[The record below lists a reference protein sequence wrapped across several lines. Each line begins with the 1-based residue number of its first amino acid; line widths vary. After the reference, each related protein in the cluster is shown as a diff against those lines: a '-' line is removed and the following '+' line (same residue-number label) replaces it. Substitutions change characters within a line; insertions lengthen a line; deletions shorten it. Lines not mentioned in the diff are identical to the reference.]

1 MEVDELI
8 KALLSLSL
16 SNDISFAKQIIYMF
30 EENLITKETKQD
42 SNCRIFGDRVI
53 KSKEERNEISYSFK
67 DFLEIFNTDIFEQN
81 VLDIIGKEI
90 TLLKNIKKEKLK
102 E

>member
-67 DFLEIFNTDIFEQN
+67 DFLEIFNTDIFE
-81 VLDIIGKEI
+81 
-90 TLLKNIKKEKLK
+90 
-102 E
+102 

>member
-30 EENLITKETKQD
+30 EENLITKETKKD
-42 SNCRIFGDRVI
+42 HGCRIFGDRVI
-53 KSKEERNEISYSFK
+53 MSKEERNDISYSFK
-67 DFLEIFNTDIFEQN
+67 DFL
-81 VLDIIGKEI
+81 
-90 TLLKNIKKEKLK
+90 
-102 E
+102 